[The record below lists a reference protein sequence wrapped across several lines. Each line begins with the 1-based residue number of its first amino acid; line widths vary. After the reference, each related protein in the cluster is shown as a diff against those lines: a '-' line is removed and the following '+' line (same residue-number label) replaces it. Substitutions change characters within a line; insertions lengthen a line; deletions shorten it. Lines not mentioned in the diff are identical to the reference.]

1 MLFVDLKPEIED
13 EFEKNY
19 RRTVVK
25 SLKNIRREIT
35 QKFVSIFLTVKLC
48 IIIQVADA
56 CLNKD
61 LNELVDFFMDSM
73 FCV

>member
-1 MLFVDLKPEIED
+1 MNIAMLFVDLKPEIED

-35 QKFVSIFLTVKLC
+35 QKFVSIFLTVKVMYYYSSC
-48 IIIQVADA
+48 RCMSKQGF
-56 CLNKD
+56 KRT
-61 LNELVDFFMDSM
+61 S
-73 FCV
+73 